1 VIEVVL
7 QLCPDTAIKVV
18 SEMSTAARP
27 DLPAHSDA
35 IRLPFNELIT
45 ELRALLGVR
54 LVAYLA
60 SVRETRAV
68 NQWSDGTRETDA
80 DTARRLRDAFVIAK
94 TLAQNDPPSVVQS
107 WFQGLNPLLDDRS
120 PARLLREG
128 EPDDAGPQVLA
139 AARAF
144 LATG

>member
-1 VIEVVL
+1 
-7 QLCPDTAIKVV
+7 
-18 SEMSTAARP
+18 MSTAARP
-27 DLPAHSDA
+27 DLPAHA
-35 IRLPFNELIT
+35 EAVRLPFSELVT

-54 LVAYLA
+54 LLAYLA

-68 NQWSDGTRETDA
+68 NQWCEGIRDTDA
-80 DTARRLRDAFVIAK
+80 DTVLRLRNAFVIAK
-94 TLAQNDPPSVVQS
+94 MLAQSDPPSVVQA

-128 EPDDAGPQVLA
+128 DLDDAGPQVLA